1 MIAYVLALF
10 IVRRNP
16 KVDYRVLVAAA
27 YLGPGCTWH
36 SGLTGSATLMMV
48 SPGKAFVKSA
58 IKDGL
63 ISAPIS
69 TGSTIFYPFNVI
81 LVAVVII
88 LP

>member
-48 SPGKAFVKSA
+48 SP

-69 TGSTIFYPFNVI
+69 TGSTIFHPFNVI